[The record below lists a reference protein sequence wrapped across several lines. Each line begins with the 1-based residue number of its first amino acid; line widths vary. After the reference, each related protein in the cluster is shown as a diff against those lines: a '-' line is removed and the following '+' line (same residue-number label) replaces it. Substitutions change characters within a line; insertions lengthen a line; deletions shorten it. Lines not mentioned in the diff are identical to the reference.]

1 MQLEREKCT
10 GAASGN
16 HIQYHR
22 LSLVMQVN
30 YRIVVLRFILNTSRI
45 YQSNNNSFHRWYA
58 LHVYSGEKNLC
69 FKTISVVIITAL
81 SLRLLIVPQKSCIE
95 IIIIYFIL
103 HSPRLFLHYIVSN
116 GKPV

>member
-30 YRIVVLRFILNTSRI
+30 YRIVVLRLTLNISRM
-45 YQSNNNSFHRWYA
+45 YQSDNNSFHRWYA
-58 LHVYSGEKNLC
+58 LHVYSGEKNLH
-69 FKTISVVIITAL
+69 FKTMSVVIITAS
-81 SLRLLIVPQKSCIE
+81 SLRLLNIPPYVVLIRFVQKANPKG
-95 IIIIYFIL
+95 
-103 HSPRLFLHYIVSN
+103 HVS
-116 GKPV
+116 K